1 MKYHAEN
8 AVSSF
13 FYYMWNAWSKEEC
26 KVVFGGDYLHFWEK
40 WNAQAENSIYGA
52 AERFYTELSEC
63 SRTLLVERAVSL
75 YDGKAFRK
83 EPDDSKVLVCEECGS
98 RQVETQAWIDANT
111 EMYICDTAH
120 DCDGK
125 WCEECEENVD
135 FCSLEEFK
143 QIMQGGWTGND
154 IRTLE
159 GITGLKETDYLSNN
173 SSQTFA
179 GATDKWWYNLDYDGK
194 RNVYNKHTS
203 NNE

>member
-83 EPDDSKVLVCEECGS
+83 RSDDSEVYVCCECGS
-98 RQVETQAWIDANT
+98 QQIEIQVWADANT
-111 EMYICDTAH
+111 EEYHSDVEDACNGNGVSSVRAIYIFVP
-120 DCDGK
+120 K
-125 WCEECEENVD
+125 P
-135 FCSLEEFK
+135 
-143 QIMQGGWTGND
+143 
-154 IRTLE
+154 
-159 GITGLKETDYLSNN
+159 N
-173 SSQTFA
+173 SSKKCRF
-179 GATDKWWYNLDYDGK
+179 GGNP
-194 RNVYNKHTS
+194 VIP
-203 NNE
+203 

>member
-1 MKYHAEN
+1 MKYQAEN

-83 EPDDSKVLVCEECGS
+83 EPDD
-98 RQVETQAWIDANT
+98 
-111 EMYICDTAH
+111 
-120 DCDGK
+120 CDGK

-143 QIMQGGWTGND
+143 QIMQSWWTGND

>member
-13 FYYMWNAWSKEEC
+13 FYYMWNAWSIVEC
-26 KVVFGGDYLHFWEK
+26 KAVFGGMYQHFWDK
-40 WNAQAENSIYGA
+40 WNAQAEKSIYGA
-52 AERFYTELSEC
+52 AERFYSELSENNQK
-63 SRTLLVERAVSL
+63 LLAERAVSL

-83 EPDDSKVLVCEECGS
+83 ESDDSKVLVCTECGS

-120 DCDGK
+120 DRDGK
-125 WCEECEENVD
+125 WCEDCEENVN

-143 QIMQGGWTGND
+143 QRMQSWWAGND

-159 GITGLKETDYLSNN
+159 GITGLKGTVFLSNN
-173 SSQTFA
+173 DSQAFIDA
-179 GATDKWWYNLDYDGK
+179 ANEWWNNRGYDEK
-194 RNVYNKHTS
+194 RSIYKEY

>member
-1 MKYHAEN
+1 M
-8 AVSSF
+8 
-13 FYYMWNAWSKEEC
+13 
-26 KVVFGGDYLHFWEK
+26 FGGDYLHFWEK

-143 QIMQGGWTGND
+143 QI
-154 IRTLE
+154 I
-159 GITGLKETDYLSNN
+159 
-173 SSQTFA
+173 
-179 GATDKWWYNLDYDGK
+179 
-194 RNVYNKHTS
+194 
-203 NNE
+203 

>member
-98 RQVETQAWIDANT
+98 RQVETLLYEPYKLYELYKPVFEVFHRKYDSREGDNS
-111 EMYICDTAH
+111 TAKEK
-120 DCDGK
+120 GP
-125 WCEECEENVD
+125 
-135 FCSLEEFK
+135 
-143 QIMQGGWTGND
+143 ND
-154 IRTLE
+154 H
-159 GITGLKETDYLSNN
+159 GP
-173 SSQTFA
+173 
-179 GATDKWWYNLDYDGK
+179 
-194 RNVYNKHTS
+194 
-203 NNE
+203 

>member
-83 EPDDSKVLVCEECGS
+83 RSDDSEVYVCCECGS
-98 RQVETQAWIDANT
+98 QQIEIQVWADANT
-111 EMYICDTAH
+111 EEYHSDAEDACN
-120 DCDGK
+120 GK
-125 WCEECEENVD
+125 WCIECESHIH
-135 FCSLEEFK
+135 FCSKAEFIQK
-143 QIMQGGWTGND
+143 MQVWWQSCDSMTMQQ
-154 IRTLE
+154 
-159 GITGLKETDYLSNN
+159 ITGLKECDYSLDDNSQAFVNTANEWWNN
-173 SSQTFA
+173 R
-179 GATDKWWYNLDYDGK
+179 DYDEK
-194 RNVYNKHTS
+194 RNIYKEY

>member
-1 MKYHAEN
+1 MQSPASSTICGTHGARRNVKSCSEVTTCTFGKNGTHRLKIPFMVRRNGSIPNYRN
-8 AVSSF
+8 A
-13 FYYMWNAWSKEEC
+13 A
-26 KVVFGGDYLHFWEK
+26 GL
-40 WNAQAENSIYGA
+40 
-52 AERFYTELSEC
+52 
-63 SRTLLVERAVSL
+63 ERAVSL

-143 QIMQGGWTGND
+143 QIMQSWWTGND

>member
-26 KVVFGGDYLHFWEK
+26 KVVFGGMYKHFWEK
-40 WNAQAENSIYGA
+40 W
-52 AERFYTELSEC
+52 
-63 SRTLLVERAVSL
+63 
-75 YDGKAFRK
+75 K
-83 EPDDSKVLVCEECGS
+83 
-98 RQVETQAWIDANT
+98 TQAWIDANT

-143 QIMQGGWTGND
+143 QIMQSWWTGND